1 MSTLHS
7 YAFNNMA
14 SLGSDMTDQTQNNM
28 QNTKFGS
35 YSVSNYFSQSTD
47 SQIQFACQQP
57 GVNIH
62 NMGISSSVID
72 NESAL
77 LNKSEQE
84 RPLEKLQLFQRPFS
98 TVPYLGRGGGDPT
111 IETQLWVGEATH
123 GLKSVNTISELPYID
138 YKTYPMQA
146 SLQSQIANPSNYVE
160 EMALNGWI
168 RGGSDSRNMEQTS
181 NGSFQPKAG
190 L

>member
-14 SLGSDMTDQTQNNM
+14 NLGSDMTDRTQNNI

-47 SQIQFACQQP
+47 AQIQFACQQP
-57 GVNIH
+57 GITFRS
-62 NMGISSSVID
+62 GGPSPQVID
-72 NESAL
+72 NETAL
-77 LNKSEQE
+77 FNKSEQE

-138 YKTYPMQA
+138 HKTYPMQP

-160 EMALNGWI
+160 EMALNGWV
-168 RGGSDSRNMEQTS
+168 RGGSDSRNMEPTGS
-181 NGSFQPKAG
+181 GSFQPKAG
-190 L
+190 F